1 MKKHKIILSGVFV
14 AVFIGGLVV
23 IVSNESIS
31 LREFI
36 GSFQELNP
44 RVMSLIALP
53 VIALLFVLGT
63 YLRKKSE
70 ERKWKK
76 ALLKTRARKQG

>member
-1 MKKHKIILSGVFV
+1 MKKHKILLSGIFV